1 MHRFWRTIKKADWL
15 LYSGVAFLIGI
26 GISLIF
32 SISRN
37 NELLEG
43 EVLKQSIAVGI
54 GLAFLVAL
62 LMIDYRSL
70 RPYAWLFY
78 GLAILLLILV
88 MFFGVE
94 INGARSWFQ
103 VGSFLFQPVEF
114 AKLALIILL
123 ASFFTR
129 EKGEL
134 YRVRTF
140 LLSGLITA
148 VPVFLTVLQPDYG
161 SAFLLLLI
169 WGGLVLAAGVRKL
182 YLSIGGL
189 IGLLGL
195 VGLWQF
201 ILTEGQKARFT
212 AFLDPSSDA
221 LGAGFNTI
229 QSMIAIGSGG
239 VAGRGLGLGSQS
251 QLNFLP
257 EQQTDFIFA
266 VASEE
271 LGLIG
276 AAFILALFLF
286 VIVRC
291 FYAALK
297 SPDRFGTLLGI
308 AITTLLIAQVFIN
321 IGTNLGLLPVTG
333 LPLPFVSAGR
343 SSMMIWLALMGIIGS
358 IAIRKSSADL
368 KRMENKQNNLT

>member
-1 MHRFWRTIKKADWL
+1 MQRFWRTIKNADWL
-15 LYSGVAFLIGI
+15 LYGGVAFLIGI
-26 GISLIF
+26 GIALIF
-32 SISRN
+32 SITRN
-37 NELLEG
+37 NDLLQG
-43 EVLKQSIAVGI
+43 EVFKQSLAVVI
-54 GLAFLVAL
+54 GLVFLVVL
-62 LMIDYRSL
+62 LVIDYRNL

-78 GLAILLLILV
+78 GAAILLMILV
-88 MFFGVE
+88 LFFGVE
-94 INGARSWFQ
+94 INGAKSWFQ
-103 VGSFLFQPVEF
+103 FGSFFFQPVEF
-114 AKLALIILL
+114 TKLALIILL

-129 EKGEL
+129 EKSEL

-140 LLSGLITA
+140 LISAVITA
-148 VPVFLTVLQPDYG
+148 VPVLLTVLQPDYG
-161 SAFLLLLI
+161 SAFLLILI

-189 IGLLGL
+189 VGLLGL

-239 VAGRGLGLGSQS
+239 VTGRGLGLGSQS

-297 SPDRFGTLLGI
+297 SPDRFGMLLGV
-308 AITTLLIAQVFIN
+308 AITTLLISQVFIN

-333 LPLPFVSAGR
+333 LPLPFISAGR
-343 SSMMIWLALMGIIGS
+343 SSMIVWLALMGIIGS
-358 IAIRKSSADL
+358 LAIRRSSADL
-368 KRMENKQNNLT
+368 RRMENKQNNLT